1 MRFLLTC
8 LSIASAVVLQS
19 SGPLHARSTT
29 AQEPDADRDA
39 IRRVLTAYV
48 EGWRDGDVARLGTAL
63 APNGQIMW
71 PANGRGLTTMTFE
84 AALERRRP
92 QPEYGRTWEVQSL
105 DVVDARLAVA
115 KLSISREGGSYVDY
129 LVLMK
134 LDAGWRIVNKT
145 FVTR

>member
-1 MRFLLTC
+1 
-8 LSIASAVVLQS
+8 
-19 SGPLHARSTT
+19 
-29 AQEPDADRDA
+29 
-39 IRRVLTAYV
+39 
-48 EGWRDGDVARLGTAL
+48 
-63 APNGQIMW
+63 
-71 PANGRGLTTMTFE
+71 MTFE

-115 KLSISREGGSYVDY
+115 KMSISREGGSDDHN

-134 LDAGWRIVNKT
+134 LDAGWRLVKKT